1 MGVNFNSTGRTP
13 RGIRSN
19 NPMNLRFDP
28 SNRWQGRATMDQRLP
43 EQLREREFEV
53 FVSPEYG
60 IRAGA
65 VLLTTYFD
73 RYGLN
78 TLDRIIPRY
87 APSSENNTEAYIRSV
102 AAATGFQ
109 PAQPLDLHDYATMR
123 ALVLAIIR
131 HENGVQPYPDA
142 VIDKGLAMAGFT
154 RPARPVTASGT
165 VIGGAVAGA
174 ASAGSAALDAAQS
187 VEQVRWALMPL
198 SGSLEWVQYALVGL
212 AIAGAVLAIWSR
224 LKEQPRMV

>member
-1 MGVNFNSTGRTP
+1 MGVNFTRTGRKP
-13 RGIRSN
+13 RGISN
-19 NPMNLRFDP
+19 ANPGNLRFDP
-28 SNRWQGRATMDQRLP
+28 GNRWQGRATMEQRLP

-60 IRAGA
+60 IRAMA

-87 APSSENNTEAYIRSV
+87 APASENNTQAYINAVYR
-102 AAATGFQ
+102 ATGFQ
-109 PAQPLDLHDYATMR
+109 PAQPLDPHDYATMR
-123 ALVLAIIR
+123 ALVVAIIR
-131 HENGVQPYPDA
+131 HENGMQPYPDA

>member
-1 MGVNFNSTGRTP
+1 MTP

-19 NPMNLRFDP
+19 NPGNLRFDP
-28 SNRWQGRATMDQRLP
+28 SNRWQGRATMEQRSLD
-43 EQLREREFEV
+43 QLREREFEV

-60 IRAGA
+60 IRAMA
-65 VLLTTYFD
+65 VLLTNYFD

-123 ALVLAIIR
+123 ALVVAIIR
-131 HENGVQPYPDA
+131 HENGQQPYSDA
-142 VIDKGLAMAGFT
+142 VIDLGLAMAGFKRSAKPLAQSKT
-154 RPARPVTASGT
+154 L
-165 VIGGAVAGA
+165 AGSAIA
-174 ASAGSAALDAAQS
+174 ATSSAGSMALEAAQS
-187 VEQVRWALMPL
+187 VEEVRWALLPIADVLDWM
-198 SGSLEWVQYALVGL
+198 QYALAALAIVGAGL
-212 AIAGAVLAIWSR
+212 AIYARIKDNARRV
-224 LKEQPRMV
+224 